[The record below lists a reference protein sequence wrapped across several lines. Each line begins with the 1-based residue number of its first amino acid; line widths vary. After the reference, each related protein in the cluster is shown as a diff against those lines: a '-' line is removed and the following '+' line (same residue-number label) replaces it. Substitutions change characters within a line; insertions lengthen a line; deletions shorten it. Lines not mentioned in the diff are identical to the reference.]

1 MYHHIKHPAKMKN
14 WTYLLIFTIIA
25 CTNSQQNA
33 NRPDNLDSIPIT
45 TEIDN
50 EYSSDKEIC

>member
-1 MYHHIKHPAKMKN
+1 MHHHIKYLAKMKH

-33 NRPDNLDSIPIT
+33 YRPDTLDSIPIT
-45 TEIDN
+45 TETDN
-50 EYSSDKEIC
+50 EYSSDKEI